1 MINEEK
7 HFDLIKFE
15 DGDFSLDVKVSPN
28 EDTVWLTANQIAILF
43 SRDEKTIR
51 KHINLILKEE
61 LDHST
66 VAFFATVQNEGG
78 RMITRS
84 IRYYNLDMIISVGYR
99 VNSKRGTLFRKWA
112 NTVLKQYLLNG
123 KE

>member
-1 MINEEK
+1 MINKEK
-7 HFDLIKFE
+7 HYDLIKFE

-84 IRYYNLDMIISVGYR
+84 IRNT
-99 VNSKRGTLFRKWA
+99 KKW
-112 NTVLKQYLLNG
+112 
-123 KE
+123 

>member
-1 MINEEK
+1 MINKEK
-7 HFDLIKFE
+7 HYDLIKFE

-28 EDTVWLTANQIAILF
+28 EDTVWLTANQITILF

-66 VAFFATVQNEGG
+66 VAFFATVQH
-78 RMITRS
+78 
-84 IRYYNLDMIISVGYR
+84 
-99 VNSKRGTLFRKWA
+99 
-112 NTVLKQYLLNG
+112 
-123 KE
+123 

>member
-1 MINEEK
+1 M
-7 HFDLIKFE
+7 
-15 DGDFSLDVKVSPN
+15 
-28 EDTVWLTANQIAILF
+28 WLTANQIAILF